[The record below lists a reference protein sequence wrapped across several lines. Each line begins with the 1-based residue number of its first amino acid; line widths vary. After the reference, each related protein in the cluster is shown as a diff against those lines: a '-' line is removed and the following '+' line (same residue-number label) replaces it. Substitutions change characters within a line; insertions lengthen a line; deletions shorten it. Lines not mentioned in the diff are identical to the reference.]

1 MKTKNLFQMLLMAGM
16 VCCLSLSMTSCS
28 DDDDNDSTTTPGG
41 GSAMDTDVT
50 DDEMVLGSILENWC
64 NFDSEKDMKHGIID
78 QTFEPVEG
86 DVVGDNDLIRTIVV
100 GTRQGADD
108 YAVNVLGG
116 LGISSSSPAGFSWSN
131 PAIGT
136 IKYNHSTGNEQGVI
150 EVEIKQIPK
159 LWKLRLV
166 ATPEVNAG
174 ESPYYSKG
182 DIVLNADDNK
192 YYICVSSHSYDQQS
206 KWISF
211 DCSDADRQTQK
222 TSTAKWISTGSD
234 LYYSGQQANYSSIVT
249 WLSEFILSDTGYDGV
264 INAFKNAGLNAEAIV
279 NQVVPSSQEL
289 RTNLIKGITMDS
301 QTAVLEAWERVG
313 ANDKEPRITRFGYE
327 VLESKVNKWETRIYK
342 PTGLLLAYMMR
353 WNMSFN
359 YWQPYVILVK
369 NNDFNG
375 FSMLANSVKSQTTLS
390 PSHFSWKEL
399 ASQTLGLSSSILL
412 NSSLNGSYRVCV
424 AAVHWTHNDFELQV
438 GSRKLAIYGLLDF
451 TKGNDSNLNKFDWMG
466 HNITSHEISYKDRG
480 KNSKFRS
487 IRVKEHPE
495 DKI

>member
-64 NFDSEKDMKHGIID
+64 DFDSEKDMKHGIID

-86 DVVGDNDLIRTIVV
+86 DVVSDNDLIRTIVV

-182 DIVLNADDNK
+182 DIVLNTDDNK

-222 TSTAKWISTGSD
+222 TRLSGLARAVTCTTLVSRPTTRVLSPGS
-234 LYYSGQQANYSSIVT
+234 ANSFSAIPATMVSSMLLRMPVSMPRLSSIRWCPPARSCVQT
-249 WLSEFILSDTGYDGV
+249 SSRALPWTRRR
-264 INAFKNAGLNAEAIV
+264 
-279 NQVVPSSQEL
+279 PSL
-289 RTNLIKGITMDS
+289 RLGN
-301 QTAVLEAWERVG
+301 VLAPMIRNRASPVS
-313 ANDKEPRITRFGYE
+313 A
-327 VLESKVNKWETRIYK
+327 
-342 PTGLLLAYMMR
+342 MR
-353 WNMSFN
+353 
-359 YWQPYVILVK
+359 
-369 NNDFNG
+369 
-375 FSMLANSVKSQTTLS
+375 
-390 PSHFSWKEL
+390 
-399 ASQTLGLSSSILL
+399 
-412 NSSLNGSYRVCV
+412 C
-424 AAVHWTHNDFELQV
+424 
-438 GSRKLAIYGLLDF
+438 
-451 TKGNDSNLNKFDWMG
+451 
-466 HNITSHEISYKDRG
+466 
-480 KNSKFRS
+480 
-487 IRVKEHPE
+487 
-495 DKI
+495 